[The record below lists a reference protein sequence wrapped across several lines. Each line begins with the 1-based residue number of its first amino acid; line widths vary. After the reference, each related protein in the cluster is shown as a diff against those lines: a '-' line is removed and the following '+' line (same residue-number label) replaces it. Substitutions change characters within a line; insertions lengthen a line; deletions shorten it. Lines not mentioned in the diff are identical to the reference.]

1 MQRATY
7 SRKNLFVFSLWVM
20 VVLCLRMLVSIF
32 LHPLRIGWDPALH
45 LQCAELIVKGG
56 IPYVDMLDVNPPL
69 IWYLDTLPVFVSE
82 AFKAPV
88 TLVFNEFMVLLMAW
102 TAILLGYLLIK
113 KVQPDQAFAYLGLIF
128 GALYF
133 NFFLRWDFGQ
143 REEIFVL
150 LYLPYLVLRL
160 LRYQGARI
168 TVAEGLIFGVT
179 GAIGICLKHYFVL
192 VALMVELS
200 MLLAY
205 RRPKALFAWENLGA
219 FCFALLYLVHFAFAP
234 KEMLDNYFH
243 FLVPAFAKGYFFWDT
258 CLANSIAAPDKRG
271 VFYLACLGVALALSQ
286 LKRTALLLPLT
297 VFTMASIIPYL
308 MQFKGWPYHD
318 IPVFAGACMLITTN
332 ALEESQSVRAERQY
346 DMSLLGY
353 KGNSPWSDI
362 DSPFTEYLM
371 RYTRP
376 LDHVIFISNGVSP
389 GYPLLT
395 QFRLMPGSRHLH
407 CCILSVLQYI
417 KDAATPSLEVKTL
430 LAREPQVIEQYGSD
444 IASRKPVLIFI
455 QEAPVLEYLRPYEFF
470 DKYMKDYKKIGSAA
484 NFDIYKREGVE

>member
-1 MQRATY
+1 
-7 SRKNLFVFSLWVM
+7 
-20 VVLCLRMLVSIF
+20 
-32 LHPLRIGWDPALH
+32 
-45 LQCAELIVKGG
+45 
-56 IPYVDMLDVNPPL
+56 
-69 IWYLDTLPVFVSE
+69 
-82 AFKAPV
+82 
-88 TLVFNEFMVLLMAW
+88 
-102 TAILLGYLLIK
+102 
-113 KVQPDQAFAYLGLIF
+113 
-128 GALYF
+128 
-133 NFFLRWDFGQ
+133 
-143 REEIFVL
+143 
-150 LYLPYLVLRL
+150 
-160 LRYQGARI
+160 
-168 TVAEGLIFGVT
+168 
-179 GAIGICLKHYFVL
+179 
-192 VALMVELS
+192 

-318 IPVFAGACMLITTN
+318 IPVFAGACMLITTSSASIIAGFVKKQTLALPMAALAIITGISMVN